1 MNESNLVSEL
11 YSETVRKI
19 SSSPQEWKKF
29 LRTACRNYKLKIDDQ
44 ILLYAQKPNATA
56 ILTVEQWNRFGR
68 IVKQDADVISL
79 VRRDKFQSY
88 FDISDTLETEY
99 SRPVPLWEMRKEY
112 EKAVIEKI
120 SKSFGIEKIHTDLA
134 VTVAKAIS
142 ELTAL
147 SFSEN
152 KHNLQELFIEI
163 DFLDINGNENFSAYN
178 KMLKNSASYAIL
190 TRLNINADEI
200 FHDDI
205 FKDIVLFQNENLIM
219 ELGKNL
225 KEISTAVLNEIA
237 NTVLPLYQ
245 QSEKKYDF
253 QNRTFAKEKISVYNE
268 AETKTS
274 GGLSNENHIHESRRL
289 QFPEHS
295 NAPTAQS
302 DLGNLRQSE
311 GTLPEGTRLRTVRS
325 PQSEL
330 HSVSSLGG
338 NSGESQSYGRGA
350 DREHSE
356 ERGREREA
364 ESSRPNALGAGNE
377 QYQSTG
383 ERNSNGG
390 SDLRLNPDT
399 AEPLPTYSEQ
409 ISLFTEKAEEKS
421 SAFFVAQSSIN
432 EILIRGTGTQGGK
445 FRVLEQYK
453 KQLSLKENA
462 EFLKKEYG
470 FYGASPVIL
479 NPRLSL
485 ICSTKGMEISNQNN
499 ESIVLNWKQVAKYI
513 GNLIKADDY
522 LTPAEKEQYKRQT
535 AELITPTENTPLWN
549 GYLSVKNEN
558 LDNIVIYQ
566 VGDFFEA
573 YRDDAKAVAETLDLI
588 MTSRSINKDTRVPM
602 VGFPAHRLENS
613 LNALTDKG
621 YSITVSQV
629 ENGERKTVY
638 IVPDK
643 KQDTIKMSIGFSEHP
658 AFYDRQLNDISFALG
673 NKLLGVLDDK
683 QHRERITNENVGWYH
698 KTDFE
703 INTII
708 DGEDFHYDGRFDIGY
723 GEGDLIAHIKNF
735 YEYELSQDSPYIKEW
750 KNRGEDYYKH
760 QMETLRFGRDVFV
773 PYLEQHT
780 ELTPEDEKLFDE
792 IMATE
797 NDWFKVA
804 DEEPQE
810 PIEPKIAKKTE
821 VLLPDETY
829 NEKIPHNFDLS
840 SNPVEEVGK
849 KERFRRNIEAI
860 KTLKACE
867 LEGRLARPVE
877 QITLSKY
884 VGWGGMPEAFDE
896 RNEAWKDEFLELKST
911 LSLPEYESAND
922 SVLSAF
928 YTPTEVVS
936 AVYEIMERLGFKEG
950 NILEP
955 SCGIG
960 NFIGMLPP
968 NMQNSKIHGVE
979 IDTVSAGIA
988 KQLYQKAS
996 IKAEPFE
1003 KADLKDNFFDAVI
1016 GNVPF
1021 GDFKVL
1027 DSRYDKHNFLIH
1039 DYFFAKSLDKVR
1051 SGGLLVL
1058 LTSMGTMDKANPK
1071 VRKYIA
1077 QRAELLG
1084 AIRLPNNIF
1093 KGNAGTSAVSD
1104 IIILQKCDRPMD
1116 VEPQWVHLSEDG
1128 NGVPMNSYFVSH
1140 PEMILGKMEMV
1151 SSQYGKER
1159 ATCTPIK
1166 NVSLKEQLHK
1176 AVQNIEG
1183 EITGFTPLEEI
1194 ETDIKTT
1201 IPADPDVRNFSYTL
1215 FDGKIYYRENSQM
1228 TLVELSEDNFDRIK
1242 GLIEIRDCVRNLL
1255 DLQRDDYSDADIKA
1269 EQVRLNELYDSFTK
1283 KYQLL
1288 NSRTNKA
1295 LFSEDSSSPLL
1306 LSLEK
1311 FDEENVYKGK
1321 ADIFTKRTIKQHI
1334 AVTSVETASE
1344 ALAVSMGEK
1353 ACIDI
1358 PYMCS
1363 LTGKTEKEIYE
1374 ALKGVIFLNPM
1385 YDEKSGRNN
1394 KYIMADEYLSGNVR
1408 IKLEQARKAAEIA
1421 PNDFVI
1427 NVEALQNV
1435 QPKDLTASEIAV
1447 QLGTTWIAPRIY
1459 EKFVYELLKT
1469 PLVCRFDIK
1478 ISYSSYTGEWNISNK
1493 SMDISNINAT
1503 NIYGTERV
1511 SAYKI
1516 IEDTLN
1522 LRDVRIY
1529 DYITQPDGKVKA
1541 VLNDKETQIAQEK
1554 QENIKEK
1561 FKEWIWSDPA
1571 RRNELCKKYNEKYNC
1586 IRPREYDGS
1595 HIVFSGMNPEITLK
1609 QHQKNAVAHILYG
1622 GNTLLAHAVGAGK
1635 TFEMVAA
1642 AMESKRL
1649 GLCNKSMFVVPNHIT
1664 EQWAN
1669 EFMSLYPSANILVAT
1684 EEDFST
1690 QNRKRFCGKIA
1701 TGDYDAVIIGHSQF
1715 EKIPMSIERQ
1725 REMLQSQLDDILDG
1739 MASTSD
1745 NFTVKQLARSK
1756 KQVQNKLEKL
1766 NSQTR
1771 KDDVVTFEQLGVDRL
1786 FVDESHYYKN
1796 LFLYTKMRNV
1806 AGISQTEAQKSSDLF
1821 MKCQY
1826 LDKLTDN
1833 RGVVFATGTPVSN
1846 SMVELYTIQRY
1857 LQYDTLVKNNL
1868 QHFDSWASMFGETV
1882 TAIELKPEGTGYRA
1896 KKRFSRF
1903 NNLPELM
1910 AMFKEIAD
1918 IKTADMLDLDV
1929 PEAEYI
1935 TVTTKASE
1943 IQKGLV
1949 DELGKRAEKIRG
1961 GGIDASADNMLKITN
1976 DGRKLALDQ
1985 RLINPLFP
1993 DDPDSKVNACVN
2005 NVFTTWQ
2012 ATIDRSSA
2020 QLVFCDLSTPKNSD
2034 EFSVYNDIRDKLIAK
2049 GVPKSEIEF
2058 IHNAKTKVQKD
2069 TLFKKV
2075 QKGIV
2080 RVLIGSTAKMGA
2092 GTNVQDKLIA
2102 LHDLDCPWRP
2112 SDLEQRAGRIVR
2124 QHNENPFVKLY
2135 RYVTKGTFDAYLFQL
2150 LENKQKFISQ
2160 IFTSKSPARSCEDID
2175 ESVLS
2180 YAEIKMLATGN
2191 PLIKEKMDLDI
2202 QVQRLRLLQANF
2214 KSAQYTLEDKI
2225 TKDFPQQIARLN
2237 ELIPNIKSD
2246 VETALAHPKG
2256 AENSFT
2262 GMTVGDRFYREKEIA
2277 GSRILE
2283 TAKNIKSS
2291 EKLHIGNYRGFEM
2304 FLFPDGFELK
2314 LFLVGKSS
2322 YSIYLGESNIGNI
2335 TRIDNLIDDIPKRL
2349 SDAEHELTRVKEQLE
2364 TAKEELKKPFDKEDE
2379 LKEKSS
2385 RLNELNA
2392 ILNTDKG
2399 ENVVMSDDEP
2409 DASEPINRGSKRH
2422 EDKTI

>member
-1 MNESNLVSEL
+1 MNKSNLISEL
-11 YSETVRKI
+11 YSETVKKI
-19 SSSPQEWKKF
+19 VSSPQAWKSF
-29 LRTACRNYKLKIDDQ
+29 LRTACRNYKLEIDEQ

-112 EKAVIEKI
+112 EKDVIERI
-120 SKSFGIEKIHTDLA
+120 SKTFGTEKIHTNVA
-134 VTVAKAIS
+134 ATVVKAILELTTSSFSANVKFLS
-142 ELTAL
+142 EL
-147 SFSEN
+147 FR
-152 KHNLQELFIEI
+152 EI
-163 DFLDINGNENFSAYN
+163 DFLDSNGNENFSAYN
-178 KMLKNSASYAIL
+178 KMLKNSTSYAVL

-200 FHDDI
+200 FPDNT
-205 FKDIVLFQNENLIM
+205 FKDIVLFQNKNLIM

-225 KEISTAVLNEIA
+225 KEISSSVLNEIA

-245 QSEKKYDF
+245 QSEKMYEN
-253 QNRTFAKEKISVYNE
+253 QNRTFAKKKISVYNE
-268 AETKTS
+268 VETKTS
-274 GGLSNENHIHESRRL
+274 GGLSNENHVHESRRL
-289 QFPEHS
+289 QFPEHR
-295 NAPTAQS
+295 NAVSAQS
-302 DLGNLRQSE
+302 DIGNLRSSE
-311 GTLPEGTRLRTVRS
+311 GTLPEEKQLRSVRS

-330 HSVSSLGG
+330 HPVSSLGG
-338 NSGESQSYGRGA
+338 NSGESQSNGRGA
-350 DREHSE
+350 DREHSK
-356 ERGREREA
+356 ERGRERGT

-377 QYQSTG
+377 QYTSQG
-383 ERNSNGG
+383 KGNRNGG

-399 AEPLPTYSEQ
+399 AELLPTYSEQ

-421 SAFFVAQSSIN
+421 SAFFVAQNSIN

-445 FRVLEQYK
+445 FRVLEQYE
-453 KQLSLKENA
+453 KQQSQKENA

-470 FYGASPVIL
+470 SYGAFPVIS

-485 ICSTKGMEISNQNN
+485 ICSTKGMEISNSNN
-499 ESIVLNWKQVAKYI
+499 EHIVLNWKQVAKYI

-522 LTPAEKEQYKRQT
+522 LTPVEKEQYKRQT

-549 GYLSVKNEN
+549 GYSSVKNEN
-558 LDNIVIYQ
+558 PNNIVLYQ

-573 YRDDAKAVAETLDLI
+573 YRDDAKAVAETLDLL

-602 VGFPAHRLENS
+602 VGFPAHRLESS

-621 YSITVSQV
+621 YSITVSQI
-629 ENGERKTVY
+629 ENGKRKTIYIVPENQQNVIKDVEYTERDNANKSEIKLPTITCEWSESPIFEDGKIYSVAEFDRLMKQADDERMSGKAAAVKKYGSLEAWYNSDIEDEYTQYYGYDKVKFTLNMPNGTTFTERQDIGDGYGGVIDFLKRYPVYNAVIPILENAVKALSSEPIAEAQEPVERKTA
-638 IVPDK
+638 
-643 KQDTIKMSIGFSEHP
+643 E
-658 AFYDRQLNDISFALG
+658 
-673 NKLLGVLDDK
+673 
-683 QHRERITNENVGWYH
+683 
-698 KTDFE
+698 
-703 INTII
+703 
-708 DGEDFHYDGRFDIGY
+708 
-723 GEGDLIAHIKNF
+723 
-735 YEYELSQDSPYIKEW
+735 
-750 KNRGEDYYKH
+750 
-760 QMETLRFGRDVFV
+760 
-773 PYLEQHT
+773 
-780 ELTPEDEKLFDE
+780 
-792 IMATE
+792 
-797 NDWFKVA
+797 
-804 DEEPQE
+804 
-810 PIEPKIAKKTE
+810 KTE
-821 VLLPDETY
+821 ALLPDETY
-829 NEKIPHNFDLS
+829 NEKIPHNFDLAN
-840 SNPVEEVGK
+840 NPVEEVSK

-867 LEGRLARPVE
+867 FEGRFARPVE

-896 RNEAWKDEFLELKST
+896 KNKAWKDEFIELKST

-936 AVYEIMERLGFKEG
+936 AVYEIIERLGFKEG

-955 SCGIG
+955 SCGVG

-988 KQLYQKAS
+988 KQLYQKAT

-1084 AIRLPNNIF
+1084 AIRLPNNTF

-1104 IIILQKCDRPMD
+1104 IIILQKRDRPMD
-1116 VEPQWVHLSEDG
+1116 VEPQWVHLSEAG

-1151 SSQYGKER
+1151 SSQYGKKR

-1176 AVQNIEG
+1176 AVQNIDG
-1183 EITGFTPLEEI
+1183 EITDYTPLEEI

-1269 EQVRLNELYDSFTK
+1269 EQFRLNELYDSFTK
-1283 KYQLL
+1283 KYRLL

-1295 LFSEDSSSPLL
+1295 LFYEDSSSPLL

-1321 ADIFTKRTIKQHI
+1321 ADIFTKRTIKPHK

-1363 LTGKTEKEIYE
+1363 LTEKTEKEIYE

-1394 KYIMADEYLSGNVR
+1394 KYVMADEYLSGNVR

-1421 PNDFVI
+1421 PNDFAI

-1435 QPKDLTASEIAV
+1435 QPKDLTASEISV

-1493 SMDISNINAT
+1493 SMDSSNINAT

-1571 RRNELCKKYNEKYNC
+1571 RRNELCKQYNEKYNC

-1690 QNRKRFCGKIA
+1690 QKRKRFCGKIA
-1701 TGDYDAVIIGHSQF
+1701 TGDYDAIIIGHSQF

-1725 REMLQSQLDDILDG
+1725 KEMLQSQLDDILDG

-1961 GGIDASADNMLKITN
+1961 GGVQANIDNMLKITN
-1976 DGRKLALDQ
+1976 DGRRLALDQ

-2012 ATIDRSSA
+2012 ETMDKSSA

-2034 EFSVYNDIRDKLIAK
+2034 EFSVYNDVRDKLIAK

-2058 IHNAKTKVQKD
+2058 IHNAKTKAQKD
-2069 TLFKKV
+2069 ILFKKV

-2080 RVLIGSTAKMGA
+2080 RVLLGSTAKMGA

-2150 LENKQKFISQ
+2150 IENKQKFISQ

-2202 QVQRLRLLQANF
+2202 QVQRLRLLQSNF

-2225 TKDFPQQIARLN
+2225 TRTFPSQIATLN

-2262 GMTVGDRFYREKEIA
+2262 GMTVDGMFYSEKELA

-2283 TAKNIKSS
+2283 MAKNIKSS

-2314 LFLVGKSS
+2314 ILLAGKAT
-2322 YSIYLGESNIGNI
+2322 YSAFLGESSIGNI

-2349 SDAEHELTRVKEQLE
+2349 SSAEHELTRVKEQLG

-2379 LKEKSS
+2379 LKEKST

-2409 DASEPINRGSKRH
+2409 DVSEPINRGSKRH
-2422 EDKTI
+2422 EVKTI

>member
-1 MNESNLVSEL
+1 MNKSNLISEL
-11 YSETVRKI
+11 YSETVKKI
-19 SSSPQEWKKF
+19 SSSPQAWKSF
-29 LRTACRNYKLKIDDQ
+29 LRTACRNYKLEIDEQ

-56 ILTVEQWNRFGR
+56 ILTIEQWNRFGR

-79 VRRDKFQSY
+79 VRKDKFQSY
-88 FDISDTLETEY
+88 FDISDTLETEF
-99 SRPVPLWEMRKEY
+99 SRPVPLWEMRKDY

-120 SKSFGIEKIHTDLA
+120 LKSFGTEKTHADLA
-134 VTVAKAIS
+134 TIAVKVIS
-142 ELTAL
+142 ELTDL

-152 KHNLQELFIEI
+152 KHNLKELFREI
-163 DFLDINGNENFSAYN
+163 DFLDSNGNENFSAYN
-178 KMLKNSASYAIL
+178 KMLKFSTSYAVL

-200 FHDDI
+200 FPDDT

-219 ELGKNL
+219 EFGKNL
-225 KEISTAVLNEIA
+225 KEISMSVLNEIA
-237 NTVLPLYQ
+237 DTVLPLYQ
-245 QSEKKYDF
+245 QSKKMYDS
-253 QNRTFAKEKISVYNE
+253 QNRTFAKEKITVYNE
-268 AETKTS
+268 TDIKTS

-295 NAPTAQS
+295 NAPTAKS
-302 DLGNLRQSE
+302 DIGNIRQSE
-311 GTLPEGTRLRTVRS
+311 GTLFEGTQLRTVRS

-330 HSVSSLGG
+330 HPVNSLGG
-338 NSGESQSYGRGA
+338 NSGESQSYGRGTN
-350 DREHSE
+350 REHGE
-356 ERGREREA
+356 ERGRERGA
-364 ESSRPNALGAGNE
+364 ESSRPNTLGAGNE
-377 QYQSTG
+377 QYTSQG
-383 ERNSNGG
+383 KGNRNGG

-421 SAFFVAQSSIN
+421 SAFFVAQNSIN

-445 FRVLEQYK
+445 FRVLEQYE
-453 KQLSLKENA
+453 KQQSQKENA

-470 FYGASPVIL
+470 SYGAFPVIS

-485 ICSTKGMEISNQNN
+485 ICSTKGMEISNSNN
-499 ESIVLNWKQVAKYI
+499 EHIVLNWKQVAKYI

-522 LTPAEKEQYKRQT
+522 LTPAEKEQYKQQR
-535 AELITPTENTPLWN
+535 AEPIAPTENSSLWS

-558 LDNIVIYQ
+558 PDNIVLYQ

-573 YRDDAKAVAETLDLI
+573 FNADAKTVAKVLDLTL
-588 MTSRSINKDTRVPM
+588 TSRTVNKNDRVPLA
-602 VGFPAHRLENS
+602 GFPKHTIDKY
-613 LNALTDKG
+613 LNVLAYKG
-621 YSITVSQV
+621 LKVSV
-629 ENGERKTVY
+629 CYLENGERKTVTY
-638 IVPDK
+638 VPQNTDTSKLPTIKCEWSESPVFEDGKIYSVAEFDRLMKQADDERVAGKAAAVQKYGSNEAWYNSDIEDEYTQYYGYDKVQFTLNMPDGTTFTERQDIGDGDGGVIDFLKRYPTYNAIVPILENAVK
-643 KQDTIKMSIGFSEHP
+643 
-658 AFYDRQLNDISFALG
+658 AL
-673 NKLLGVLDDK
+673 
-683 QHRERITNENVGWYH
+683 
-698 KTDFE
+698 
-703 INTII
+703 
-708 DGEDFHYDGRFDIGY
+708 
-723 GEGDLIAHIKNF
+723 
-735 YEYELSQDSPYIKEW
+735 SPES
-750 KNRGEDYYKH
+750 
-760 QMETLRFGRDVFV
+760 
-773 PYLEQHT
+773 
-780 ELTPEDEKLFDE
+780 
-792 IMATE
+792 
-797 NDWFKVA
+797 VA
-804 DEEPQE
+804 EAQE
-810 PIEPKIAKKTE
+810 PVELEIAEKTE
-821 VLLPDETY
+821 AFIPDETY
-829 NEKIPHNFDLS
+829 NEKIPHNFDLAN
-840 SNPVEEVGK
+840 NPVEEVGK
-849 KERFRRNIEAI
+849 KERFRRNIEAV

-884 VGWGGMPEAFDE
+884 VGWGGIPEAFDE
-896 RNEAWKDEFLELKST
+896 NKKEWKDEFTELKST
-911 LSLPEYESAND
+911 LSPSEYESAND

-936 AVYEIMERLGFKEG
+936 AVYKIMERLGFKEG

-955 SCGIG
+955 SCGVG
-960 NFIGMLPP
+960 NFIGMLPE
-968 NMQNSKIHGVE
+968 NMRNSNIYGVE
-979 IDTVSAGIA
+979 IDSISAGIA
-988 KQLYQKAS
+988 KQLYQKAT

-1021 GDFKVL
+1021 GDFKVV
-1027 DSRYDKHNFLIH
+1027 DSRYDKYNFLIH

-1058 LTSMGTMDKANPK
+1058 LTSMGTMDKSNPK

-1084 AIRLPNNIF
+1084 AIRLPNNTF

-1104 IIILQKCDRPMD
+1104 IIILQKRERLMD
-1116 VEPQWVHLSEDG
+1116 VEPDWVHLSEDG
-1128 NGVPMNSYFVSH
+1128 NGVPMNSYFVNH

-1151 SSQYGKER
+1151 SSQYGKKR
-1159 ATCTPIK
+1159 ATCTPLK
-1166 NVSLKEQLHK
+1166 NVFLKEQLHK

-1183 EITGFTPLEEI
+1183 EITEFTPLEEI
-1194 ETDIKTT
+1194 ETESIAT

-1228 TLVELSEDNFDRIK
+1228 TLVELSSDNFERMK

-1255 DLQRDDYSDADIKA
+1255 DLQRDDYPDTDIKA
-1269 EQVRLNELYDSFTK
+1269 EQIRLNELYDSFTK
-1283 KYQLL
+1283 KYRLL

-1295 LFSEDSSSPLL
+1295 LFYEDSSSPLL

-1311 FDEENVYKGK
+1311 FDEENIYKGK
-1321 ADIFTKRTIKQHI
+1321 ADIFTKRTIKPHK

-1363 LTGKTEKEIYE
+1363 LTGKTENEIYA

-1394 KYIMADEYLSGNVR
+1394 KYVMADEYLSGNVR
-1408 IKLEQARKAAEIA
+1408 IKLEQARKAAEIVS
-1421 PNDFVI
+1421 NDFSI

-1435 QPKDLTASEIAV
+1435 QPKDLTASEISV
-1447 QLGTTWIAPRIY
+1447 QLGTTWIAPKIY
-1459 EKFVYELLKT
+1459 EKFIYELLKT

-1478 ISYSSYTGEWNISNK
+1478 INYSSYTGEWNISNK
-1493 SMDISNINAT
+1493 SMDSSNINAT

-1522 LRDVRIY
+1522 LRDVRVY

-1561 FKEWIWSDPA
+1561 FKDWIWSDPA
-1571 RRNELCKKYNEKYNC
+1571 RRNELCKQYNEKYNC

-1649 GLCNKSMFVVPNHIT
+1649 GLCSKSMFVVPNHIT

-1669 EFMSLYPSANILVAT
+1669 EFMNLYPSANILVAT

-1690 QNRKRFCGKIA
+1690 QKRKRFCGKIA
-1701 TGDYDAVIIGHSQF
+1701 TGDYDAIIIGHSQF
-1715 EKIPMSIERQ
+1715 EKIPMSIEQ
-1725 REMLQSQLDDILDG
+1725 QKEMLHRQLNDILDG

-1857 LQYDTLVKNNL
+1857 LQYDTLVNNNL

-1935 TVTTKASE
+1935 TVTTEPSE

-1949 DELGKRAEKIRG
+1949 DELGKRAEKIRSG
-1961 GGIDASADNMLKITN
+1961 GVQANIDNMLKITN
-1976 DGRKLALDQ
+1976 DGRRLALDQ

-1993 DDPDSKVNACVN
+1993 DNPDSKVNVCVN

-2012 ATIDRSSA
+2012 ETIDKSSA

-2034 EFSVYNDIRDKLIAK
+2034 EFSVYNEVRDKLIAK

-2058 IHNAKTKVQKD
+2058 IHNAKTKAQKD
-2069 TLFKKV
+2069 ILFKKV

-2080 RVLIGSTAKMGA
+2080 RVLLGSTAKMGA

-2202 QVQRLRLLQANF
+2202 QVQRLRLLQSNF

-2225 TKDFPQQIARLN
+2225 TRTFPSQIATLN
-2237 ELIPNIKSD
+2237 ELIPNIKND
-2246 VETALAHPKG
+2246 LKTALSHPKG

-2262 GMTVGDRFYREKEIA
+2262 GMTVGDGFYREKEAA
-2277 GSRILE
+2277 GIRILE
-2283 TAKNIKSS
+2283 MAKNIKAS

-2304 FLFPDGFELK
+2304 FLLPDGFELK
-2314 LFLVGKSS
+2314 ILLVGKST
-2322 YSIYLGESNIGNI
+2322 YSAFLGESSIGNI
-2335 TRIDNLIDDIPKRL
+2335 TRIDNLIDEIPKRL
-2349 SDAEHELTRVKEQLE
+2349 SSAEHELSRVREQLE
-2364 TAKEELKKPFDKEDE
+2364 TAKEELNKPFDKEDE
-2379 LKEKSS
+2379 LREKSS
-2385 RLNELNA
+2385 RLNELNS

-2409 DASEPINRGSKRH
+2409 DVSKPINRGSKRH
-2422 EDKTI
+2422 EVKTI

>member
-19 SSSPQEWKKF
+19 SSSPQEWKSF

-44 ILLYAQKPNATA
+44 ILLYGQKPNATA

-79 VRRDKFQSY
+79 VRKDKFQSY

-120 SKSFGIEKIHTDLA
+120 SKSFGAEKIHTDLA

-152 KHNLQELFIEI
+152 KHNLKELFREI

-178 KMLKNSASYAIL
+178 KMLKNSASYAVL

-245 QSEKKYDF
+245 QSEKMYEN

-274 GGLSNENHIHESRRL
+274 GGLLNENHVHESRRL

-295 NAPTAQS
+295 NAASAQS
-302 DLGNLRQSE
+302 DIGNLRPSE
-311 GTLPEGTRLRTVRS
+311 GTLPEGKQLQSVRS

-338 NSGESQSYGRGA
+338 NSGESQSHGRGA
-350 DREHSE
+350 DREHGE
-356 ERGREREA
+356 ERGRERGA

-377 QYQSTG
+377 QYPSSS
-383 ERNSNGG
+383 ERTRNGG
-390 SDLRLNPDT
+390 NDLRLNPET

-462 EFLKKEYG
+462 EFLKKEYS
-470 FYGASPVIL
+470 FYGASPVIS

-485 ICSTKGMEISNQNN
+485 ICSTKGMEISNRNN

-522 LTPAEKEQYKRQT
+522 LTSAEKEQYKLQT
-535 AELITPTENTPLWN
+535 AELITPTENTPLWD

-558 LDNIVIYQ
+558 PNNIVIYQ

-602 VGFPAHRLENS
+602 VGFPAHRLESS

-621 YSITVSQV
+621 YSITVSQI

-638 IVPDK
+638 IVPENKQNVIKNVEYTERDNTNKSEIKLPTITCEWSESPVFDDGKTYSVAQFDMLMKQADK
-643 KQDTIKMSIGFSEHP
+643 ARTDGQAAAIKKYGSAEAWYNSNAQDEFTQYYG
-658 AFYDRQLNDISFALG
+658 YDKVKFTLNMPDGTSFTERQ
-673 NKLLGVLDDK
+673 
-683 QHRERITNENVGWYH
+683 
-698 KTDFE
+698 
-703 INTII
+703 
-708 DGEDFHYDGRFDIGY
+708 DIGD
-723 GEGDLIAHIKNF
+723 GDGGVIDFLKRYPVYNAVIPILENAVK
-735 YEYELSQDSPYIKEW
+735 
-750 KNRGEDYYKH
+750 
-760 QMETLRFGRDVFV
+760 TLPF
-773 PYLEQHT
+773 
-780 ELTPEDEKLFDE
+780 
-792 IMATE
+792 
-797 NDWFKVA
+797 
-804 DEEPQE
+804 EPTDIVQE
-810 PIEPKIAKKTE
+810 PIEPKIAEKAE
-821 VLLPDETY
+821 ALLPDETY

-840 SNPVEEVGK
+840 SNPIEEVGK

-1084 AIRLPNNIF
+1084 AIRLPNNTF

-1104 IIILQKCDRPMD
+1104 IIILQKRDRPMD
-1116 VEPQWVHLSEDG
+1116 VEPQWVHLFEDG

-1242 GLIEIRDCVRNLL
+1242 GLIEIRDCVRNLI

-1321 ADIFTKRTIKQHI
+1321 ADIFTKRTIKPHI

-1493 SMDISNINAT
+1493 SIDGSNINAT

-1522 LRDVRIY
+1522 LRDVRVY

-1715 EKIPMSIERQ
+1715 EKIPMSIEQ
-1725 REMLQSQLDDILDG
+1725 QKEMLQRQLDDILDG

-1786 FVDESHYYKN
+1786 FIDESHYYKN

-1961 GGIDASADNMLKITN
+1961 GGVDASADNMLKITN

-2012 ATIDRSSA
+2012 ETIDRNSA

-2034 EFSVYNDIRDKLIAK
+2034 EFSVYNDVRDKLIAK

-2058 IHNAKTKVQKD
+2058 IHNAKTKAQKD

-2080 RVLIGSTAKMGA
+2080 RVLLGSTAKMGA

-2150 LENKQKFISQ
+2150 IENKQKFISQ

-2202 QVQRLRLLQANF
+2202 QVQRLRLLQSNF
-2214 KSAQYTLEDKI
+2214 KSAQYVLEDKI
-2225 TKDFPQQIARLN
+2225 TRDFPQQIARLN

-2246 VETALAHPKG
+2246 LETALSHPKG
-2256 AENSFT
+2256 ADNSFT
-2262 GMTVGDRFYREKEIA
+2262 GMTVDGTFYREKELA

-2283 TAKNIKSS
+2283 MVKDVKAN

-2314 LFLVGKSS
+2314 ILLVGKAI
-2322 YSIYLGESNIGNI
+2322 YSAFLGESSIGNI

-2349 SDAEHELTRVKEQLE
+2349 SSAEHELTRVKEQLE
-2364 TAKEELKKPFDKEDE
+2364 NAKEELKKPFDKEDE

-2409 DASEPINRGSKRH
+2409 DVSEPINRGSKRH

>member
-19 SSSPQEWKKF
+19 SSSPQEWKSF

-56 ILTVEQWNRFGR
+56 VLTVEQWNRFGR

-152 KHNLQELFIEI
+152 KHNLQELFREI

-245 QSEKKYDF
+245 QSEKMYEN

-274 GGLSNENHIHESRRL
+274 GGLSNENHVHESRRL
-289 QFPEHS
+289 QFPEHR
-295 NAPTAQS
+295 NAVSAQS
-302 DLGNLRQSE
+302 DIGDLRSSE

-330 HSVSSLGG
+330 HSVSSLVG

-350 DREHSE
+350 DREHGE
-356 ERGREREA
+356 KRGRERKA
-364 ESSRPNALGAGNE
+364 ESSRPNALGAGDE
-377 QYQSTG
+377 QHQSTG

-421 SAFFVAQSSIN
+421 SAFFVAQNSIN

-470 FYGASPVIL
+470 FYGASPVIS

-522 LTPAEKEQYKRQT
+522 LTPAEKEQYKQQT
-535 AELITPTENTPLWN
+535 AEPNAPAENTPLWN

-558 LDNIVIYQ
+558 SNNIVLYQ

-602 VGFPAHRLENS
+602 VGFPAHRLENN

-621 YSITVSQV
+621 YSITVSQI

-638 IVPDK
+638 IVPENQQNVIKDVEYTERDNANKSEIKLPTITCEWSESPVFEDGKIYSVAEFDRLMKQADDERMSGKAAAVKKYGSQEAWYNSNAQDEFTQYYGYDK
-643 KQDTIKMSIGFSEHP
+643 VKFTLNMPNGTTFTE
-658 AFYDRQLNDISFALG
+658 RQ
-673 NKLLGVLDDK
+673 
-683 QHRERITNENVGWYH
+683 
-698 KTDFE
+698 
-703 INTII
+703 
-708 DGEDFHYDGRFDIGY
+708 DIGDGY
-723 GEGDLIAHIKNF
+723 GGVIDFLKRYPVYNAIIPILENAVK
-735 YEYELSQDSPYIKEW
+735 
-750 KNRGEDYYKH
+750 
-760 QMETLRFGRDVFV
+760 TLPF
-773 PYLEQHT
+773 
-780 ELTPEDEKLFDE
+780 
-792 IMATE
+792 
-797 NDWFKVA
+797 
-804 DEEPQE
+804 EPTDIVQE
-810 PIEPKIAKKTE
+810 PIEPKIAEKTE
-821 VLLPDETY
+821 PLLSDETY

-840 SNPVEEVGK
+840 SNPIEEVGK

-911 LSLPEYESAND
+911 LSVPEYASAKD

-955 SCGIG
+955 SCGVG

-988 KQLYQKAS
+988 KQLYQKAT

-1071 VRKYIA
+1071 IRKYIA
-1077 QRAELLG
+1077 QRADLLG
-1084 AIRLPNNIF
+1084 AIRLPNNTF

-1104 IIILQKCDRPMD
+1104 IIILQKRDRPMD

-1128 NGVPMNSYFVSH
+1128 NGVPMNSYFVNH

-1151 SSQYGKER
+1151 SSQYGKKR

-1166 NVSLKEQLHK
+1166 NVSLKEQLNK
-1176 AVQNIEG
+1176 AVRNIEG
-1183 EITGFTPLEEI
+1183 EITDYTPLEEI

-1321 ADIFTKRTIKQHI
+1321 ADIFTKRTIKPHI

-1394 KYIMADEYLSGNVR
+1394 KYVMADEYLSGNVR

-1421 PNDFVI
+1421 PNDFAI

-1493 SMDISNINAT
+1493 SMDSSNINAT

-1522 LRDVRIY
+1522 LRDVCVY

-1571 RRNELCKKYNEKYNC
+1571 RRNELCKQYNEKYNC

-1669 EFMSLYPSANILVAT
+1669 EFMLLYPSANILVAT
-1684 EEDFST
+1684 EDDFST
-1690 QNRKRFCGKIA
+1690 QKRKRFCGKIA

-1766 NSQTR
+1766 NSQKR

-1826 LDKLTDN
+1826 LGKLTDN

-1961 GGIDASADNMLKITN
+1961 GGVNASADNMLKITN

-2012 ATIDRSSA
+2012 ETIDRSSA

-2034 EFSVYNDIRDKLIAK
+2034 EFSVYNDVRDKLIAK

-2058 IHNAKTKVQKD
+2058 IHNAKTKAQKD

-2202 QVQRLRLLQANF
+2202 QVQRLRLLQSNF

-2225 TKDFPQQIARLN
+2225 ARDFPQQIARLN

-2291 EKLHIGNYRGFEM
+2291 EKLHIGKYRGFEM

-2314 LFLVGKSS
+2314 ILLAGKAT
-2322 YSIYLGESNIGNI
+2322 YSVFLGESNIGNI

-2379 LKEKSS
+2379 LKEKST

-2409 DASEPINRGSKRH
+2409 DVSEPINRGSKRH

>member
-1 MNESNLVSEL
+1 MNKSNLISEL
-11 YSETVRKI
+11 YSETVKKI
-19 SSSPQEWKKF
+19 SSSPQAWKSF
-29 LRTACRNYKLKIDDQ
+29 LRTACRNYKLEIDEQ

-56 ILTVEQWNRFGR
+56 ILTIEQWNRFGR

-79 VRRDKFQSY
+79 VRKDKFQSY
-88 FDISDTLETEY
+88 FDISDTLETEF
-99 SRPVPLWEMRKEY
+99 SRPVPLWEMRKDY

-120 SKSFGIEKIHTDLA
+120 SKSFGTEKTHADLA
-134 VTVAKAIS
+134 TIAVKVIS
-142 ELTAL
+142 ELTDL

-152 KHNLQELFIEI
+152 KHNLKELFREI
-163 DFLDINGNENFSAYN
+163 DFLDSNGNENFSAYN
-178 KMLKNSASYAIL
+178 KMLKFSTSYAVL

-200 FHDDI
+200 FPDDT

-219 ELGKNL
+219 EFGKNL
-225 KEISTAVLNEIA
+225 KEISMSVLNEIA
-237 NTVLPLYQ
+237 DTVLPLYQ
-245 QSEKKYDF
+245 QSKKMYDS
-253 QNRTFAKEKISVYNE
+253 QNRTFAKEKTTVYNE
-268 AETKTS
+268 TDIKTS

-295 NAPTAQS
+295 NAPTAKS
-302 DLGNLRQSE
+302 DIGNIRQSE
-311 GTLPEGTRLRTVRS
+311 GTLFEGTQLRTVRS

-330 HSVSSLGG
+330 HPVNSLGG
-338 NSGESQSYGRGA
+338 NSGESQSYGRGTN
-350 DREHSE
+350 REHGE
-356 ERGREREA
+356 ERGCERGA
-364 ESSRPNALGAGNE
+364 ESSRPNTLGAGNE
-377 QYQSTG
+377 QYTSQG
-383 ERNSNGG
+383 KGNRNGG

-421 SAFFVAQSSIN
+421 SAFFVAQNSIN

-445 FRVLEQYK
+445 FRVLEQYE
-453 KQLSLKENA
+453 KQQSQKENA

-470 FYGASPVIL
+470 SYGAFPVIS

-485 ICSTKGMEISNQNN
+485 ICSTKGMEISNSNN
-499 ESIVLNWKQVAKYI
+499 EHIVLNWKQVAKYI

-522 LTPAEKEQYKRQT
+522 LTPAEKEQYKQQR
-535 AELITPTENTPLWN
+535 AEPIAPTENSSLWS

-558 LDNIVIYQ
+558 PDNIVLYQ

-573 YRDDAKAVAETLDLI
+573 FNADAKTVAKALDLTLTSRTVNKNDRVPLAGFPKHTLD
-588 MTSRSINKDTRVPM
+588 KY
-602 VGFPAHRLENS
+602 
-613 LNALTDKG
+613 LNVLTDKG
-621 YSITVSQV
+621 LKVSV
-629 ENGERKTVY
+629 CYLENGERKTVTY
-638 IVPDK
+638 VPENTDTSELPTIKCEWSESPVFDDGKIYSVAEFDRLMKQADDERVAGKATAVKKYGSPEAWYNSDIEDEYTQYYGYDKVNFTLNMPDGTTFTERQDIGDGDGGVIDFLKRYPTYNAIVPILENAVK
-643 KQDTIKMSIGFSEHP
+643 
-658 AFYDRQLNDISFALG
+658 AL
-673 NKLLGVLDDK
+673 
-683 QHRERITNENVGWYH
+683 
-698 KTDFE
+698 
-703 INTII
+703 
-708 DGEDFHYDGRFDIGY
+708 
-723 GEGDLIAHIKNF
+723 
-735 YEYELSQDSPYIKEW
+735 SPES
-750 KNRGEDYYKH
+750 
-760 QMETLRFGRDVFV
+760 
-773 PYLEQHT
+773 
-780 ELTPEDEKLFDE
+780 
-792 IMATE
+792 
-797 NDWFKVA
+797 VA
-804 DEEPQE
+804 KAQE
-810 PIEPKIAKKTE
+810 PVELETAEKTE
-821 VLLPDETY
+821 EVIPDETY
-829 NEKIPHNFDLS
+829 NEKIPHNFDLAN
-840 SNPVEEVGK
+840 NPVEEVGK

-860 KTLKACE
+860 KTLKVCE

-884 VGWGGMPEAFDE
+884 VGWGGIPEAFDE
-896 RNEAWKDEFLELKST
+896 NKTEWKDEFTELKST
-911 LSLPEYESAND
+911 LSPSEYESAND

-936 AVYEIMERLGFKEG
+936 AVYKIMERLGFKKG

-955 SCGIG
+955 SCGVG
-960 NFIGMLPP
+960 NFIGMLPE
-968 NMQNSKIHGVE
+968 NMRNSNIYGVE
-979 IDTVSAGIA
+979 IDSISAGIA
-988 KQLYQKAS
+988 KQLYQKAT

-1021 GDFKVL
+1021 GDFKVV
-1027 DSRYDKHNFLIH
+1027 DSRYDKYNFLIH

-1058 LTSMGTMDKANPK
+1058 LTSMGTMDKSNPK

-1084 AIRLPNNIF
+1084 AIRLPNNTF
-1093 KGNAGTSAVSD
+1093 KGNAGTPAVSD
-1104 IIILQKCDRPMD
+1104 IIILQKRERLMD
-1116 VEPQWVHLSEDG
+1116 VEPDWVHLSEDD
-1128 NGVPMNSYFVSH
+1128 NGVPMNSYFVNH

-1151 SSQYGKER
+1151 SSQYGKKR
-1159 ATCTPIK
+1159 ATCTPLK

-1183 EITGFTPLEEI
+1183 EITEFTPLEEI
-1194 ETDIKTT
+1194 ETESIAT

-1228 TLVELSEDNFDRIK
+1228 TLVELSSDNFERMK

-1255 DLQRDDYSDADIKA
+1255 DLQRDDYPDTDIKA
-1269 EQVRLNELYDSFTK
+1269 EQIRLNELYDSFTK
-1283 KYQLL
+1283 KYRLL

-1295 LFSEDSSSPLL
+1295 LFYEDSSSPLL

-1311 FDEENVYKGK
+1311 FDEENIYKGK
-1321 ADIFTKRTIKQHI
+1321 ADIFTKRTIKPHK

-1363 LTGKTEKEIYE
+1363 LTGKTENEIYA

-1394 KYIMADEYLSGNVR
+1394 KYVMADEYLSGNVR

-1421 PNDFVI
+1421 PNDFSI

-1435 QPKDLTASEIAV
+1435 QPKDLTASEISV
-1447 QLGTTWIAPRIY
+1447 QLGTTWIAPKIY
-1459 EKFVYELLKT
+1459 EKFIYELLKT

-1478 ISYSSYTGEWNISNK
+1478 INYSSYTGEWNISNK
-1493 SMDISNINAT
+1493 SMDSSNINAT

-1522 LRDVRIY
+1522 LRDVRVY

-1561 FKEWIWSDPA
+1561 FKDWIWSDPA
-1571 RRNELCKKYNEKYNC
+1571 RRNELCKQYNEKYNC

-1649 GLCNKSMFVVPNHIT
+1649 GLCSKSMFVVPNHIT

-1669 EFMSLYPSANILVAT
+1669 EFMNLYPSANILVAT

-1690 QNRKRFCGKIA
+1690 QKRKRFCGKIA
-1701 TGDYDAVIIGHSQF
+1701 TGDYDAIIIGHSQF
-1715 EKIPMSIERQ
+1715 EKIPMSIEQ
-1725 REMLQSQLDDILDG
+1725 QKEMLRRQLNDILDG

-1857 LQYDTLVKNNL
+1857 LQYDTLVNNNL
-1868 QHFDSWASMFGETV
+1868 QHFDSWASMFGEAV

-1935 TVTTKASE
+1935 TVTTEPSE

-1949 DELGKRAEKIRG
+1949 DELGKRAEKIRSG
-1961 GGIDASADNMLKITN
+1961 GVQANIDNMLKITN
-1976 DGRKLALDQ
+1976 DGRRLALDQ

-1993 DDPDSKVNACVN
+1993 DNPDSKVNVCVN

-2012 ATIDRSSA
+2012 ETIDKSSA

-2034 EFSVYNDIRDKLIAK
+2034 EFSVYNEVRDKLIAK

-2058 IHNAKTKVQKD
+2058 IHNAKTKAQKD
-2069 TLFKKV
+2069 ILFKKV

-2080 RVLIGSTAKMGA
+2080 RVLLGSTAKMGA

-2202 QVQRLRLLQANF
+2202 QVQRLRLLQSNF

-2225 TKDFPQQIARLN
+2225 TRTFPSQIATLN
-2237 ELIPNIKSD
+2237 ELIPNIKND
-2246 VETALAHPKG
+2246 LKTALSHPKG
-2256 AENSFT
+2256 VENSFT
-2262 GMTVGDRFYREKEIA
+2262 GMTVGDGFYREKEAA
-2277 GSRILE
+2277 GIRILE
-2283 TAKNIKSS
+2283 MAKNIKAS

-2304 FLFPDGFELK
+2304 FLLPDGFELK
-2314 LFLVGKSS
+2314 ILLVGKST
-2322 YSIYLGESNIGNI
+2322 YSAFLGESSIGNI
-2335 TRIDNLIDDIPKRL
+2335 TRIDNLIDEIPKRL
-2349 SDAEHELTRVKEQLE
+2349 SNAEHELSRVREQLE
-2364 TAKEELKKPFDKEDE
+2364 TAKEELNKPFDKEDE
-2379 LKEKSS
+2379 LREKSS
-2385 RLNELNA
+2385 RLNELNS

-2399 ENVVMSDDEP
+2399 ENVVMNDDEP
-2409 DASEPINRGSKRH
+2409 DVSKPINRGSKRH
-2422 EDKTI
+2422 EVKTI